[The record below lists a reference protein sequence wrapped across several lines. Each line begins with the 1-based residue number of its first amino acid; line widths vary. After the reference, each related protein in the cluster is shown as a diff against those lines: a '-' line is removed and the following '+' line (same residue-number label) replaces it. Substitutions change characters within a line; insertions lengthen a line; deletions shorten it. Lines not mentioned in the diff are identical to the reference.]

1 MTKTLTKGKP
11 LLLILSFS
19 LPLIAGNIFQQLYS
33 MADTLIVGRTIG
45 VHALA
50 AVGCTGGITF
60 LILGF
65 VGGLT
70 SGLSIITAQ
79 KFGSGDYD
87 GVRRSF
93 AVSIIISCISTILLT
108 VISVLLTYPLL
119 KLLQTP
125 SEIIHDA
132 DVYLRIIFLGIPA
145 IVLFNLLSNMI
156 RALGDSKTPLYF
168 LIFTCM
174 VNIVLDLVFIL
185 VFHTGVA
192 GAGIATVLSQLLS
205 GILCILFI
213 QKKMDL
219 LWLRKSDFRWNSQNL
234 RIHLITALPM
244 AFQSSIIAIGSLI
257 LQFALNRLGATSVAA
272 YTAAQKIE
280 TIATM
285 PTNSFGIAMATYS
298 AQNYGAGKID
308 RIRKG
313 VTQCIFLSCT
323 YSIAFGILLI
333 LIGRKLITLFVSSQE
348 TGVIQLS
355 HTYLIITGC
364 TYFILAL
371 LFIYRFTLQGLGK
384 VLIPTIAGIMELV
397 MRAFSGLIL
406 AEHFGFIGAC
416 LSNPLAWIGA
426 TIPLGIAYYIAIHQL
441 EKKTVSQN

>member
-11 LLLILSFS
+11 FLLILAFS

-70 SGLSIITAQ
+70 SGLAIITAQ

-87 GVRRSF
+87 GVRKSF
-93 AVSIIISCISTILLT
+93 AVSIVISCISTILLT
-108 VISVLLTYPLL
+108 VVAVLLTYPLL
-119 KLLQTP
+119 ELLQTP

-132 DVYLRIIFLGIPA
+132 DIYLHVIFLGIPA
-145 IVLFNLLSNMI
+145 MVLFNLLSNMI

-174 VNIVLDLVFIL
+174 INIVLDLVFIL

-213 QKKMDL
+213 RKKMDL
-219 LWLRKSDFRWNSQNL
+219 LWLCKSDFRWNNQNL

-257 LQFALNRLGATSVAA
+257 LQFALNRLGAISVAA

-285 PTNSFGIAMATYS
+285 PTNSFGVAMATYS
-298 AQNYGAGKID
+298 AQNYGAGKIN

-313 VTQCIFLSCT
+313 VTQCILLSCT
-323 YSIAFGILLI
+323 YSITFGILLI
-333 LIGRKLITLFVSSQE
+333 LIGRQLITLFVSSQE
-348 TGVIQLS
+348 TDVIQLS

-406 AEHFGFIGAC
+406 AEHFGFTGAC

-426 TIPLGIAYYIAIHQL
+426 TIPLGVAYYITIHQL
-441 EKKTVSQN
+441 EKRQS